1 MALPGYA
8 ADRSLYQSGRSY
20 RGHRRPSGIDGGTR
34 LLLAQD
40 ETACR
45 LLCQGRFFLCGLG
58 CTASGPLGALCAL
71 GCFVDAV
78 TCMEACNPP
87 GGGGGSGGG
96 GECGVGRRCCERDET
111 GQCTLCVPNAAQ
123 CP

>member
-1 MALPGYA
+1 MTLPGYVA
-8 ADRSLYQSGRSY
+8 EGSLYRSGRSY
-20 RGHRRPSGIDGGTR
+20 RSHRRLAGATARPR
-34 LLLAQD
+34 VVLAQD

-45 LLCQGRFFLCGLG
+45 LLCQGRYFLCGLG
-58 CTASGPLGALCAL
+58 CTATGPAGVLCAI

-78 TCMEACNPP
+78 LCMEACNPP
-87 GGGGGSGGG
+87 GGGGGGGGG

-111 GQCTLCVPNAAQ
+111 GQCILCVPNNAQ